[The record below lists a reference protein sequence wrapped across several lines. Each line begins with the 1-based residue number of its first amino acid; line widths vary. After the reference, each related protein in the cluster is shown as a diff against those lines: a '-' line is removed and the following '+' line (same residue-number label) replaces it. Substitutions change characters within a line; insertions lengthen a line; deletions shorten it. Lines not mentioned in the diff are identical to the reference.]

1 MGHHPP
7 LEFRACYLDSPDFRE
22 RLKRHEHELER
33 TGRFLKDVIRDG
45 NALIGALKVYS
56 LAVQKFSQ
64 TLQSFQFDFIGD
76 TLTDDEINIA
86 ESFKEFAELL
96 QEVELERS
104 MMVQNASDLLIKP
117 LENFRKEQIGLTKER
132 KKKFEKD
139 GEKFYSMLDRHLNLS
154 SKKKEAQLQE
164 SDLQLDKEQHVF
176 FESSLEY
183 VYQIQEVQES
193 KKFCIVEP
201 VLAFL
206 HSLFTY
212 NNLTVELTQD
222 FLPYKQQLQLSLQN
236 TRNHFISTREELEDL
251 KKRMKE
257 APLTCRLPGQPTIE
271 GYLYTQ
277 EKWALGVSW
286 VKYYCQYEKE
296 HRTLRM
302 TPMEQKPGS
311 KQGSL
316 QFVLKS
322 CVRRK
327 TDSIDKRFCFDIETL
342 ERPGAITLQAPSE
355 ANRRLWMEAMDGK
368 EPIYHSPITKQ
379 EEMEL
384 NEVGFRFVRKCI
396 NVVETKGVTSE
407 GVYRTVGSNIQVQKL
422 LNAFFD
428 PKCPG
433 DMDLQSSDWD
443 IKTITSSLK
452 FYLRNLSEP
461 VMTYKLH
468 KELVSA
474 AKSEILDYRL
484 GAIHALVYK
493 LPDINREMLELLI
506 RHLVHVCA
514 HSRENLMTPSNMAV
528 VFGPT
533 LMRAQE
539 DTVAAMM
546 NIKFQNI
553 VVEILVEH
561 FDKIY
566 AGPPEDSATP
576 PVPPPRVA
584 TRRHKPISI
593 SKRPLRER
601 PVFFGGSVEE
611 NEGSNHSTAPNGVIM
626 PSYPEAPKPLL
637 RSRLPAQ
644 RAGDLDPGKVVSEG
658 KPGQCVEVDVGRL
671 VSRLQDGGAK
681 FTSKAT
687 NGLVPGATSG
697 KVSVAHTKR
706 PAPRPG
712 LCGKEEWLPEQSSL
726 RRRPSGLEA
735 PPPPKAGSPVMQA
748 ERLTARTAL
757 DLPEGAV
764 VCPLD
769 GASRDI
775 KDISWGLSPCVCSL
789 HLELSNLHLALRP
802 DGTSACPSVLQQG
815 GTFCM
820 PACTT
825 HSAPDVSSGPGRG
838 AWPLE
843 PVLAPCLESL

>member
-1 MGHHPP
+1 
-7 LEFRACYLDSPDFRE
+7 
-22 RLKRHEHELER
+22 
-33 TGRFLKDVIRDG
+33 
-45 NALIGALKVYS
+45 YS
-56 LAVQKFSQ
+56 SAVQKFSQ

-96 QEVELERS
+96 HEVELERS

-117 LENFRKEQIGLTKER
+117 LENFRKEQIGFTKER

-139 GEKFYSMLDRHLNLS
+139 GEKFYSMLDRHLHLS
-154 SKKKEAQLQE
+154 SKKKESQLQE
-164 SDLQLDKEQHVF
+164 ADLQVDKERHNF

-193 KKFCIVEP
+193 KKFSIVEP

-236 TRNHFISTREELEDL
+236 TRNHFSSTREELEDL

-257 APLTCRLPGQPTIE
+257 APLTCKLPGQPTIE

-277 EKWALGVSW
+277 EKWALGISW

-296 HRTLRM
+296 AKTLRM
-302 TPMEQKPGS
+302 TPMDQKPGA
-311 KQGSL
+311 KQGTL
-316 QFVLKS
+316 DLTLKS

-327 TDSIDKRFCFDIETL
+327 TDSIDKRFCFDIETN
-342 ERPGAITLQAPSE
+342 ERSGTITLQALSE

-384 NEVGFRFVRKCI
+384 NEVGFKFVRKCI
-396 NVVETKGVTSE
+396 NAVETKGITTE

-433 DMDLQSSDWD
+433 DVDLQSGDWD

-468 KELVSA
+468 KELVLA
-474 AKSEILDYRL
+474 AKSENLDYRL

-493 LPDINREMLELLI
+493 LPDKNREMLELLI
-506 RHLVHVCA
+506 QHLVNICE
-514 HSRENLMTPSNMAV
+514 HSRENLMSPSNMGV
-528 VFGPT
+528 IFGPT

-553 VVEILVEH
+553 VVEILIEH
-561 FDKIY
+561 FGKIY
-566 AGPPEDSATP
+566 SGPPEDTTAP

-584 TRRHKPISI
+584 ARRHKPITI

-601 PVFFGGSVEE
+601 PVFFGASVEE
-611 NEGSNHSTAPNGVIM
+611 SGGQSSWSLM
-626 PSYPEAPKPLL
+626 PYLHLTPPVSFNTF
-637 RSRLPAQ
+637 PAAMEITI
-644 RAGDLDPGKVVSEG
+644 AGLYVPGHEH
-658 KPGQCVEVDVGRL
+658 GRQ
-671 VSRLQDGGAK
+671 LQDGGVKPAGK
-681 FTSKAT
+681 AANGVVASPALKTSTLQAR
-687 NGLVPGATSG
+687 
-697 KVSVAHTKR
+697 R

-712 LCGKEEWLPEQSSL
+712 IYGREGEYDGVPKPRSHGDKPVITRPPVRPPDPPCRTPVPPRLEQRPDLIAGTAEEMTSS
-726 RRRPSGLEA
+726 
-735 PPPPKAGSPVMQA
+735 
-748 ERLTARTAL
+748 
-757 DLPEGAV
+757 V
-764 VCPLD
+764 V
-769 GASRDI
+769 ASRT
-775 KDISWGLSPCVCSL
+775 KFFETASRRTSNSSSP
-789 HLELSNLHLALRP
+789 
-802 DGTSACPSVLQQG
+802 QG
-815 GTFCM
+815 RI
-820 PACTT
+820 
-825 HSAPDVSSGPGRG
+825 PGD
-838 AWPLE
+838 
-843 PVLAPCLESL
+843 ES

>member
-1 MGHHPP
+1 MGHPP
-7 LEFRACYLDSPDFRE
+7 LEFSDCYLDSPDFRE
-22 RLKRHEHELER
+22 RLKCYEIELER
-33 TGRFLKDVIRDG
+33 TNKFIKELIKDG
-45 NALIGALKVYS
+45 NALIA
-56 LAVQKFSQ
+56 AIR
-64 TLQSFQFDFIGD
+64 T
-76 TLTDDEINIA
+76 

-117 LENFRKEQIGLTKER
+117 LENFRKEQIGFTKER

-139 GEKFYSMLDRHLNLS
+139 GEKFYSMLDRHLHLS
-154 SKKKEAQLQE
+154 SKKKESQLQE
-164 SDLQLDKEQHVF
+164 ADLQVDKERHNF

-193 KKFCIVEP
+193 KKFSIVEP

-236 TRNHFISTREELEDL
+236 TRNHFSSTREELEDL

-257 APLTCRLPGQPTIE
+257 APLTCKLPGQPTIE

-277 EKWALGVSW
+277 EKWALGISW

-296 HRTLRM
+296 AKTLRM
-302 TPMEQKPGS
+302 TPMDQKPGA
-311 KQGSL
+311 KQGTL
-316 QFVLKS
+316 DLTLKS

-327 TDSIDKRFCFDIETL
+327 TDSIDKRFCFDIETN
-342 ERPGAITLQAPSE
+342 ERSGTITLQALSE

-384 NEVGFRFVRKCI
+384 NEVGFKFVRKCI
-396 NVVETKGVTSE
+396 NAVETKGISTE

-433 DMDLQSSDWD
+433 DVDLQSSEWD

-468 KELVSA
+468 KELVLA
-474 AKSEILDYRL
+474 AKSENLDYRL

-493 LPDINREMLELLI
+493 LPDKNREMLELLI
-506 RHLVHVCA
+506 RHLVNVCE
-514 HSRENLMTPSNMAV
+514 HSRENLMSPSNMGV
-528 VFGPT
+528 IFGPT

-553 VVEILVEH
+553 VVEILIEH
-561 FDKIY
+561 FGKIY
-566 AGPPEDSATP
+566 SGPPEDNAAP

-584 TRRHKPISI
+584 ARRHKPITI

-601 PVFFGGSVEE
+601 PVFFGASVEE
-611 NEGSNHSTAPNGVIM
+611 SGADQLSQTPNGSVTT
-626 PSYPEAPKPLL
+626 EAPRPLL
-637 RSRLPAQ
+637 RSRLPAP
-644 RAGDLDPGKVVSEG
+644 RLGGEELGRPPAELEVGK
-658 KPGQCVEVDVGRL
+658 L
-671 VSRLQDGGAK
+671 VARLQDGGVK
-681 FTSKAT
+681 
-687 NGLVPGATSG
+687 LSG
-697 KVSVAHTKR
+697 KAANGVMNSPALQTSTLHARR

-712 LCGKEEWLPEQSSL
+712 GCSRDGEYNGIPKPRPHGDKPVITRPPMRPPDPPCRAPIPQKLEQRPDLIAGTAEEMPSS
-726 RRRPSGLEA
+726 
-735 PPPPKAGSPVMQA
+735 
-748 ERLTARTAL
+748 
-757 DLPEGAV
+757 V
-764 VCPLD
+764 V
-769 GASRDI
+769 ASRT
-775 KDISWGLSPCVCSL
+775 KFFETASRRTSSSSSP
-789 HLELSNLHLALRP
+789 
-802 DGTSACPSVLQQG
+802 QG
-815 GTFCM
+815 RI
-820 PACTT
+820 
-825 HSAPDVSSGPGRG
+825 PGD
-838 AWPLE
+838 
-843 PVLAPCLESL
+843 ES

>member
-1 MGHHPP
+1 
-7 LEFRACYLDSPDFRE
+7 
-22 RLKRHEHELER
+22 
-33 TGRFLKDVIRDG
+33 
-45 NALIGALKVYS
+45 YS
-56 LAVQKFSQ
+56 SAVQKFSQ

-117 LENFRKEQIGLTKER
+117 LENFRKEQIGFTKER

-139 GEKFYSMLDRHLNLS
+139 GEKFYSMLDRHLHLS
-154 SKKKEAQLQE
+154 SKKKESQLQE
-164 SDLQLDKEQHVF
+164 ADLQVDKERHNF

-193 KKFCIVEP
+193 KKFSIVEP

-236 TRNHFISTREELEDL
+236 TRNHFSSTREELEDL

-257 APLTCRLPGQPTIE
+257 APLTCKLPGQPTIE

-277 EKWALGVSW
+277 EKWALGISW

-296 HRTLRM
+296 AKTLRM
-302 TPMEQKPGS
+302 TPMDQKPGA
-311 KQGSL
+311 KQGTL
-316 QFVLKS
+316 DLTLKS

-327 TDSIDKRFCFDIETL
+327 TDSIDKRFCFDIETN
-342 ERPGAITLQAPSE
+342 ERSGTITLQALSE

-384 NEVGFRFVRKCI
+384 NEVGFKFVRKCI
-396 NVVETKGVTSE
+396 NAVETKGITTE

-433 DMDLQSSDWD
+433 DVDLQSGDWD

-468 KELVSA
+468 KELVLA
-474 AKSEILDYRL
+474 AKSENLDYRL

-493 LPDINREMLELLI
+493 LPDKNRDMLELLI
-506 RHLVHVCA
+506 QHLVNVCE
-514 HSRENLMTPSNMAV
+514 HSRENLMSPSNMGV
-528 VFGPT
+528 IFGPT

-553 VVEILVEH
+553 VVEILIEH
-561 FDKIY
+561 FGKVR
-566 AGPPEDSATP
+566 AAAPEDTSAP

-584 TRRHKPISI
+584 ARRHKPITI

-601 PVFFGGSVEE
+601 PVFFGASVEE
-611 NEGSNHSTAPNGVIM
+611 SGGQSRWQSEGGGV
-626 PSYPEAPKPLL
+626 PCSRGELKVPEPA
-637 RSRLPAQ
+637 LPA
-644 RAGDLDPGKVVSEG
+644 G
-658 KPGQCVEVDVGRL
+658 
-671 VSRLQDGGAK
+671 
-681 FTSKAT
+681 TS
-687 NGLVPGATSG
+687 
-697 KVSVAHTKR
+697 
-706 PAPRPG
+706 
-712 LCGKEEWLPEQSSL
+712 C
-726 RRRPSGLEA
+726 
-735 PPPPKAGSPVMQA
+735 
-748 ERLTARTAL
+748 ARTAGAGGGL
-757 DLPEGAV
+757 LASSSATGWDEPRSSSSPGLQGSPLRAATLASEERHCRAFAILNLAGEYDGVPKPRSHGDKPVITRPPVRPPDPPCRTPVPPRLEQRPDLIAGTAEEMPSSV
-764 VCPLD
+764 V
-769 GASRDI
+769 ASRT
-775 KDISWGLSPCVCSL
+775 KFFETASRRTSNSSSP
-789 HLELSNLHLALRP
+789 
-802 DGTSACPSVLQQG
+802 QG
-815 GTFCM
+815 RI
-820 PACTT
+820 
-825 HSAPDVSSGPGRG
+825 PGD
-838 AWPLE
+838 
-843 PVLAPCLESL
+843 ES

>member
-1 MGHHPP
+1 MGHPP
-7 LEFRACYLDSPDFRE
+7 LEFSACYLDSPDFRE
-22 RLKRHEHELER
+22 RLKCYEQELER
-33 TGRFLKDVIRDG
+33 TNKFLKEVIRDG

-164 SDLQLDKEQHVF
+164 ADLQVDKEQHVF

-236 TRNHFISTREELEDL
+236 TRNHFTSTREGLEDL

-257 APLTCRLPGQPTIE
+257 APLTCKLLGQPTIE
-271 GYLYTQ
+271 GYLYMQ

-286 VKYYCQYEKE
+286 MKYYCQYEKE
-296 HRTLRM
+296 HRMLRM

-311 KQGSL
+311 KQGTL

-327 TDSIDKRFCFDIETL
+327 TDSIDKRFCFDIETM
-342 ERPGAITLQAPSE
+342 ERPGAITLQALSE

-396 NVVETKGVTSE
+396 NAVETKGVTTE

-433 DMDLQSSDWD
+433 DVDLQNSDWD
-443 IKTITSSLK
+443 IKTVASALK

-474 AKSEILDYRL
+474 AKSENLDYRL
-484 GAIHALVYK
+484 GAIHSLVYK
-493 LPDINREMLELLI
+493 LPDKNREMLELLI

-553 VVEILVEH
+553 VVEILIEH

-566 AGPPEDSATP
+566 SGPPEDNAAP

-584 TRRHKPISI
+584 TRRHKPITI

-601 PVFFGGSVEE
+601 PIFFGASVEE
-611 NEGSNHSTAPNGVIM
+611 NEGGRLGTTPNGSVT
-626 PSYPEAPKPLL
+626 PGCYPEAPRPLQ

-644 RAGDLDPGKVVSEG
+644 RAGELDPGKAGPEG
-658 KPGQCVEVDVGRL
+658 KPDQCAEVDVGRL
-671 VSRLQDGGAK
+671 VSRLQDGGTK
-681 FTSKAT
+681 FTSKAA
-687 NGLVPGATSG
+687 NGIVPGTASL
-697 KVSVAHTKR
+697 KASVAHTKR

-712 LCGKEEWLPEQSSL
+712 VCGKEALGDYEGFARVRSPGEKPTIT
-726 RRRPSGLEA
+726 RPPVRPPDPPCKA
-735 PPPPKAGSPVMQA
+735 PPLQKLEPKA
-748 ERLTARTAL
+748 E
-757 DLPEGAV
+757 
-764 VCPLD
+764 
-769 GASRDI
+769 
-775 KDISWGLSPCVCSL
+775 
-789 HLELSNLHLALRP
+789 
-802 DGTSACPSVLQQG
+802 
-815 GTFCM
+815 
-820 PACTT
+820 
-825 HSAPDVSSGPGRG
+825 VSSGGGPG
-838 AWPLE
+838 E
-843 PVLAPCLESL
+843 VLPSVVASRTKFFETASFRTGSSSSPQGRLPSDES

>member
-1 MGHHPP
+1 MGHPP
-7 LEFRACYLDSPDFRE
+7 LEFSDCYLDSPDFRE
-22 RLKRHEHELER
+22 RLKCYEQELER
-33 TGRFLKDVIRDG
+33 TNKFIKDVIKDG
-45 NALIGALKVYS
+45 NSLISAIKNYS
-56 LAVQKFSQ
+56 SAVQKFSQ

-117 LENFRKEQIGLTKER
+117 LENFRKEQIGFTKER

-139 GEKFYSMLDRHLNLS
+139 GEKFYSMLDRHLHLS
-154 SKKKEAQLQE
+154 SKKKESQLQE
-164 SDLQLDKEQHVF
+164 ADLVVDKERHNF

-193 KKFCIVEP
+193 KKFSIVEP

-222 FLPYKQQLQLSLQN
+222 FLPYKQQLQLSVQN
-236 TRNHFISTREELEDL
+236 TRNHFSSTREELEDL

-257 APLTCRLPGQPTIE
+257 APLTCKLPGQPTIE

-277 EKWALGVSW
+277 EKWALGISW

-296 HRTLRM
+296 TKTLRM
-302 TPMEQKPGS
+302 TPMEQKPGA
-311 KQGSL
+311 KQGTL
-316 QFVLKS
+316 DLTLKS

-327 TDSIDKRFCFDIETL
+327 TDSIDKRFCFDIETN
-342 ERPGAITLQAPSE
+342 ERSATITLQALSE

-384 NEVGFRFVRKCI
+384 NEVGFKFVRKCI
-396 NVVETKGVTSE
+396 NAVETKGIITE

-433 DMDLQSSDWD
+433 NVDLQSSDWD

-468 KELVSA
+468 KELVLA
-474 AKSEILDYRL
+474 AKSENLDYRL
-484 GAIHALVYK
+484 GAIHSLVYK
-493 LPDINREMLELLI
+493 LPDKNREMLELLI
-506 RHLVHVCA
+506 RHLVNVCE
-514 HSRENLMTPSNMAV
+514 HSRENLMSPSNMGV
-528 VFGPT
+528 IFGPT

-553 VVEILVEH
+553 VVEILIEH
-561 FDKIY
+561 FEKIY
-566 AGPPEDSATP
+566 SGPPEENAAP

-584 TRRHKPISI
+584 ARRHKPITI

-611 NEGSNHSTAPNGVIM
+611 NEGDCHNQTPNGTIICN
-626 PSYPEAPKPLL
+626 STEAPKPLH
-637 RSRLPAQ
+637 RNRMPMP
-644 RAGDLDPGKVVSEG
+644 RAGEADPGR
-658 KPGQCVEVDVGRL
+658 PGSDHKLEQYLEVDVGKL
-671 VSRLQDGGAK
+671 VSKLQDGGSKVA
-681 FTSKAT
+681 SKAA
-687 NGLVPGATSG
+687 NGMVTGTAALKTTTL
-697 KVSVAHTKR
+697 HTKR
-706 PAPRPG
+706 PAPRPVIYS
-712 LCGKEEWLPEQSSL
+712 KEGDYDSFTKARSHGDKPVITRPPVRPPDPPCRAPTPQKLEQKPELIAGGAEEMPSS
-726 RRRPSGLEA
+726 
-735 PPPPKAGSPVMQA
+735 
-748 ERLTARTAL
+748 
-757 DLPEGAV
+757 V
-764 VCPLD
+764 V
-769 GASRDI
+769 ASRT
-775 KDISWGLSPCVCSL
+775 KFFETASQRTSSSSSP
-789 HLELSNLHLALRP
+789 
-802 DGTSACPSVLQQG
+802 QG
-815 GTFCM
+815 RL
-820 PACTT
+820 PN
-825 HSAPDVSSGPGRG
+825 D
-838 AWPLE
+838 
-843 PVLAPCLESL
+843 ES

>member
-1 MGHHPP
+1 
-7 LEFRACYLDSPDFRE
+7 
-22 RLKRHEHELER
+22 
-33 TGRFLKDVIRDG
+33 
-45 NALIGALKVYS
+45 YS
-56 LAVQKFSQ
+56 SAVQKFSQ

-117 LENFRKEQIGLTKER
+117 LENFRKEQIGFTKER

-139 GEKFYSMLDRHLNLS
+139 GEKFYSMLDRHLHLS
-154 SKKKEAQLQE
+154 SKKKESQLQE
-164 SDLQLDKEQHVF
+164 ADLQVDKERHNF

-193 KKFCIVEP
+193 KKFSIVEP

-236 TRNHFISTREELEDL
+236 TRNHFSSTREELEDL

-257 APLTCRLPGQPTIE
+257 APLTCKLPGQPTIE

-277 EKWALGVSW
+277 EKWALGISW

-296 HRTLRM
+296 AKTLRM
-302 TPMEQKPGS
+302 TPMDQKPGA
-311 KQGSL
+311 KQGTL
-316 QFVLKS
+316 DLTLKS

-327 TDSIDKRFCFDIETL
+327 TDSIDKRFCFDIETN
-342 ERPGAITLQAPSE
+342 ERSGTITLQALSE

-384 NEVGFRFVRKCI
+384 NEVGFKFVRKCI
-396 NVVETKGVTSE
+396 NAVETKGIATE

-433 DMDLQSSDWD
+433 DVDLQSGDWD

-468 KELVSA
+468 KELVLA
-474 AKSEILDYRL
+474 AKSENLDYRL

-493 LPDINREMLELLI
+493 LPDKNREMLELLI
-506 RHLVHVCA
+506 QHLVNVCE
-514 HSRENLMTPSNMAV
+514 HSRENLMSPSNMGV
-528 VFGPT
+528 IFGPT

-553 VVEILVEH
+553 VVEILIEH
-561 FDKIY
+561 FGKIY
-566 AGPPEDSATP
+566 SGPPEDTTAP

-584 TRRHKPISI
+584 ARRHKPITI

-601 PVFFGGSVEE
+601 PVFFGASLEESGGQGAGQGTGLEQCREQGWSRAGLGQGAGLEQGREQGWSRAGSRAGHRAGAVQGAGLEQSWTRTGSRAGAGQEAGECDGVPKPRSHGDKPVITRPPVRPPDPPCRTPVPPRLEQRPDLIAGTAEE
-611 NEGSNHSTAPNGVIM
+611 M
-626 PSYPEAPKPLL
+626 PS
-637 RSRLPAQ
+637 S
-644 RAGDLDPGKVVSEG
+644 VV
-658 KPGQCVEVDVGRL
+658 
-671 VSRLQDGGAK
+671 
-681 FTSKAT
+681 
-687 NGLVPGATSG
+687 
-697 KVSVAHTKR
+697 
-706 PAPRPG
+706 
-712 LCGKEEWLPEQSSL
+712 
-726 RRRPSGLEA
+726 
-735 PPPPKAGSPVMQA
+735 
-748 ERLTARTAL
+748 
-757 DLPEGAV
+757 
-764 VCPLD
+764 
-769 GASRDI
+769 ASRT
-775 KDISWGLSPCVCSL
+775 KFFETASRRTSNSSSP
-789 HLELSNLHLALRP
+789 
-802 DGTSACPSVLQQG
+802 QG
-815 GTFCM
+815 RI
-820 PACTT
+820 
-825 HSAPDVSSGPGRG
+825 PGD
-838 AWPLE
+838 
-843 PVLAPCLESL
+843 ES

>member
-1 MGHHPP
+1 
-7 LEFRACYLDSPDFRE
+7 
-22 RLKRHEHELER
+22 
-33 TGRFLKDVIRDG
+33 
-45 NALIGALKVYS
+45 YS
-56 LAVQKFSQ
+56 SAVQKFSQ

-96 QEVELERS
+96 HEVELERS

-117 LENFRKEQIGLTKER
+117 LENFRKEQIGFTKER

-139 GEKFYSMLDRHLNLS
+139 GEKFYSMLDRHLHLS
-154 SKKKEAQLQE
+154 SKKKESQLQE
-164 SDLQLDKEQHVF
+164 ADLQVDKERHNF

-193 KKFCIVEP
+193 KKFSIVEP

-236 TRNHFISTREELEDL
+236 TRNHFSSTREELEDL

-257 APLTCRLPGQPTIE
+257 APLTCKLPGQPTIE

-277 EKWALGVSW
+277 EKWALGISW

-296 HRTLRM
+296 AKTLRM
-302 TPMEQKPGS
+302 TPIDQKPGA
-311 KQGSL
+311 KQGTL
-316 QFVLKS
+316 DLTLKS

-327 TDSIDKRFCFDIETL
+327 TDSIDKRFCFDIETN
-342 ERPGAITLQAPSE
+342 ERSGTITLQALSE

-384 NEVGFRFVRKCI
+384 NEVGFKFVRKCI
-396 NVVETKGVTSE
+396 NAVETKGITTE

-433 DMDLQSSDWD
+433 DVDLQSGDWD

-468 KELVSA
+468 KELVLA
-474 AKSEILDYRL
+474 AKSENLDYRL

-493 LPDINREMLELLI
+493 LPDKNREMLELLI
-506 RHLVHVCA
+506 QHLVNVCE
-514 HSRENLMTPSNMAV
+514 HSRENLMSPSNMGV
-528 VFGPT
+528 IFGPT

-553 VVEILVEH
+553 VVEILIEH
-561 FDKIY
+561 FGKIY
-566 AGPPEDSATP
+566 SGPPEDTTAP

-584 TRRHKPISI
+584 ARRHKPITI

-601 PVFFGGSVEE
+601 PVFFGASVEE
-611 NEGSNHSTAPNGVIM
+611 SGGQSSCSLM
-626 PSYPEAPKPLL
+626 PYLPLTPLASCNTFPEAMEERAAGLHFLSPEHG
-637 RSRLPAQ
+637 RQPA
-644 RAGDLDPGKVVSEG
+644 A
-658 KPGQCVEVDVGRL
+658 
-671 VSRLQDGGAK
+671 RLQDGAARPAG
-681 FTSKAT
+681 KAA
-687 NGLVPGATSG
+687 NGVVSSPALRSG
-697 KVSVAHTKR
+697 TLQARR

-712 LCGKEEWLPEQSSL
+712 GSGRDGDCDGVPKPRSHGDKPVIM
-726 RRRPSGLEA
+726 RPPVR
-735 PPPPKAGSPVMQA
+735 PPDPPCRTPVPPK
-748 ERLTARTAL
+748 
-757 DLPEGAV
+757 
-764 VCPLD
+764 
-769 GASRDI
+769 
-775 KDISWGLSPCVCSL
+775 
-789 HLELSNLHLALRP
+789 LEQRP
-802 DGTSACPSVLQQG
+802 DLIAGTAEEMPSSV
-815 GTFCM
+815 
-820 PACTT
+820 
-825 HSAPDVSSGPGRG
+825 
-838 AWPLE
+838 
-843 PVLAPCLESL
+843 

>member
-1 MGHHPP
+1 MGHPP
-7 LEFRACYLDSPDFRE
+7 LEFSDCYLDSPDFRE
-22 RLKRHEHELER
+22 RLKCYEQELER
-33 TGRFLKDVIRDG
+33 TNKFIKDVIKDG
-45 NALIGALKVYS
+45 NALISAIKSYS
-56 LAVQKFSQ
+56 SAVQKFSQ

-139 GEKFYSMLDRHLNLS
+139 GEKFYSMMDRHLHLS
-154 SKKKEAQLQE
+154 SKKKESQLQE
-164 SDLQLDKEQHVF
+164 ADFHVDKERQNF

-193 KKFCIVEP
+193 KKFNVVEP

-222 FLPYKQQLQLSLQN
+222 FLPYKHQLQLSLQN
-236 TRNHFISTREELEDL
+236 TRNHFSSTREELEDL

-257 APLTCRLPGQPTIE
+257 APLTCKLPGKPTIE

-277 EKWALGVSW
+277 EKWALGISW

-296 HRTLRM
+296 AKTLKM
-302 TPMEQKPGS
+302 TPMEQKPGA
-311 KQGSL
+311 KQGTVDL
-316 QFVLKS
+316 TLKY

-327 TDSIDKRFCFDIETL
+327 TDSIDKRFCFDIETV
-342 ERPGAITLQAPSE
+342 ERPGTITLQALSE

-384 NEVGFRFVRKCI
+384 NEVGFKFVRKCI
-396 NVVETKGVTSE
+396 NAVETKGITTE

-433 DMDLQSSDWD
+433 DVDLQNSDWD

-452 FYLRNLSEP
+452 FYLRYFHSLLSEFYRQWKMKQ
-461 VMTYKLH
+461 V
-468 KELVSA
+468 LVE
-474 AKSEILDYRL
+474 SENLDYRL
-484 GAIHALVYK
+484 GAIHSLVYK
-493 LPDINREMLELLI
+493 LPEKNREMLELLI
-506 RHLVHVCA
+506 RHLVSVCEQ
-514 HSRENLMTPSNMAV
+514 SKENLMSPSNMGV
-528 VFGPT
+528 IFGPT

-553 VVEILVEH
+553 VVEILIEH
-561 FDKIY
+561 FQKIY
-566 AGPPEDSATP
+566 FGPPEENAAP

-584 TRRHKPISI
+584 ARRHKPITI

-601 PVFFGGSVEE
+601 PVFYGGFLEE
-611 NEGSNHSTAPNGVIM
+611 NEEDSRSQGPNGTII
-626 PSYPEAPKPLL
+626 SNSTEAPRPLL
-637 RSRLPAQ
+637 RSRLPSQ
-644 RAGDLDPGKVVSEG
+644 RIGESEPGRPSLDNKSE
-658 KPGQCVEVDVGRL
+658 QVDVGKL
-671 VSRLQDGGAK
+671 VSKLQDGGTKLPNKAANGVVTGTGGLK
-681 FTSKAT
+681 TSSLHPKK
-687 NGLVPGATSG
+687 L
-697 KVSVAHTKR
+697 
-706 PAPRPG
+706 APRPVVHNKE
-712 LCGKEEWLPEQSSL
+712 GKFSASMPKLAMRSPGEKPVITRPPVRPPDPPCRAPTPQKLEQKPEVTAGGTEETPSS
-726 RRRPSGLEA
+726 
-735 PPPPKAGSPVMQA
+735 
-748 ERLTARTAL
+748 
-757 DLPEGAV
+757 V
-764 VCPLD
+764 V
-769 GASRDI
+769 ASRT
-775 KDISWGLSPCVCSL
+775 KFFETAS
-789 HLELSNLHLALRP
+789 RR
-802 DGTSACPSVLQQG
+802 T
-815 GTFCM
+815 
-820 PACTT
+820 
-825 HSAPDVSSGPGRG
+825 GR
-838 AWPLE
+838 
-843 PVLAPCLESL
+843 

>member
-1 MGHHPP
+1 MGHPP
-7 LEFRACYLDSPDFRE
+7 LEFSACYLDSPAFRE
-22 RLKRHEHELER
+22 RLRGYEQELER
-33 TGRFLKDVIRDG
+33 TNKFLKEVVRDG
-45 NALIGALKVYS
+45 NALIGALRAYS

-139 GEKFYSMLDRHLNLS
+139 SEKFYSMLDRHLHLS
-154 SKKKEAQLQE
+154 SKKKETQLQE
-164 SDLQLDKEQHVF
+164 ADLQVDKEQHVF
-176 FESSLEY
+176 FDSSLEY

-193 KKFCIVEP
+193 KKFSIVEP

-236 TRNHFISTREELEDL
+236 TRNHFTSTREGLEDL

-271 GYLYTQ
+271 GYLYIQ

-296 HRTLRM
+296 VRM
-302 TPMEQKPGS
+302 LKLTPMEQKPGS
-311 KQGSL
+311 KQGTL
-316 QFVLKS
+316 QLVLKS

-342 ERPGAITLQAPSE
+342 ERPGPITLQALSE

-396 NVVETKGVTSE
+396 NAVETKGITTE

-433 DMDLQSSDWD
+433 DVDLQNSDWD

-474 AKSEILDYRL
+474 AKSENLDYRL
-484 GAIHALVYK
+484 GALHTLVYK
-493 LPDINREMLELLI
+493 LPDKNREMLEVLI

-514 HSRENLMTPSNMAV
+514 HSKENLMSPSNMAV
-528 VFGPT
+528 IFGPT

-553 VVEILVEH
+553 VVEILIEH

-566 AGPPEDSATP
+566 SGPPEDNAAP

-584 TRRHKPISI
+584 TRRHKPITI

-611 NEGSNHSTAPNGVIM
+611 NEGGSHNATPNGLIL
-626 PSYPEAPKPLL
+626 PNYSEAPRPLQ

-644 RAGDLDPGKVVSEG
+644 RAGELDSGKLSLES
-658 KPGQCVEVDVGRL
+658 KPEQCAEVDVGRL
-671 VSRLQDGGAK
+671 VSRLLDGGSKSA
-681 FTSKAT
+681 SKAA
-687 NGLVPGATSG
+687 NGVVPGAASL
-697 KVSVAHTKR
+697 KVSTAHTKR

-712 LCGKEEWLPEQSSL
+712 VCGKEGDYEGFTRVRSPGEKPTIT
-726 RRRPSGLEA
+726 RPPVRPPDPPCKA
-735 PPPPKAGSPVMQA
+735 PPPQKLEPKL
-748 ERLTARTAL
+748 ELLTGG
-757 DLPEGAV
+757 PGEVPPSV
-764 VCPLD
+764 V
-769 GASRDI
+769 ASRT
-775 KDISWGLSPCVCSL
+775 KFFETASFRTSSSSSPQG
-789 HLELSNLHLALRP
+789 R
-802 DGTSACPSVLQQG
+802 LQ
-815 GTFCM
+815 
-820 PACTT
+820 
-825 HSAPDVSSGPGRG
+825 SD
-838 AWPLE
+838 
-843 PVLAPCLESL
+843 ES